1 MKYVTITNGSLGF
14 YDTNVHTT
22 IPSGAYEI
30 TDADYTTF
38 FSDQGK
44 YTFEVQDS
52 KAVLVELTTVYFASN
67 HGMTVV
73 PAMSNMATPSG
84 AVRFTS
90 KPTESD
96 LTAAFP
102 SVASTRTFTATTNA
116 ATGDT
121 LTILGQ
127 VLTFGTT
134 VSVGNTPEATVANIA
149 THLNT
154 LKVITGNYK
163 VVANGSSLVIS
174 EAFVGGSLVI
184 PDAITTGTLKV
195 TSGTAT
201 ESVWGYT
208 TQLKHEQKVALET
221 SAETIRET
229 YRKNYIGAMAKGD
242 TTGAQ
247 AVLDS
252 ITALNDN
259 LYKAMEAINNG

>member
-14 YDTNVHTT
+14 YDTDIHTT
-22 IPSGAYEI
+22 IPRGAYEI

-52 KAVLVELTTVYFASN
+52 KAVLVELTTVYFASD

-73 PAMSNMATPSG
+73 PAMNNTPTPSG
-84 AVRFTS
+84 AVKFTS
-90 KPTESD
+90 QPTESD

-102 SVASTRTFTATTNA
+102 SVASTRTFTVTTNA
-116 ATGDT
+116 VAGDT
-121 LTILGQ
+121 LT
-127 VLTFGTT
+127 VLEQALAFGTT
-134 VSVGNTPEATVANIA
+134 VSVGDTIETTVANIA
-149 THLNT
+149 TYLNT

-163 VVANGSSLVIS
+163 VVANGSSLVVS
-174 EAFVGGSLVI
+174 EAFSGGGIVI
-184 PDAITTGTLKV
+184 PDATTTGTLKV
-195 TSGTAT
+195 TSGTPT
-201 ESVWGYT
+201 GSVWGYT
-208 TQLKHEQKVALET
+208 TQLKHEQKGALET
-221 SAETIRET
+221 SAETICET

-247 AVLDS
+247 TVLDS